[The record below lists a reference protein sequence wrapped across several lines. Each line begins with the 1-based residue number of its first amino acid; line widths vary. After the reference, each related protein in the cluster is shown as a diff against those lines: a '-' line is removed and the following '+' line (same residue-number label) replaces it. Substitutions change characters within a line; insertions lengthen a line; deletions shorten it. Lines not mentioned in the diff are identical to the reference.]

1 MCRFAP
7 RCRFADEDCR
17 TLDPALVEVAP
28 GHEHACFHPRGTTA
42 VAADDLGR
50 RRRAP
55 DRTPGSAGA
64 VLEVRDVHKR
74 FGLRATRLFGP
85 RRAVHA
91 VSGVSLDVRAGETLG
106 IVGESGC
113 GKTTIGRMLVGL
125 EEPTEG
131 AVSFEGQ
138 TFRGWAG

>member
-1 MCRFAP
+1 M
-7 RCRFADEDCR
+7 
-17 TLDPALVEVAP
+17 
-28 GHEHACFHPRGTTA
+28 
-42 VAADDLGR
+42 AADDLGR

-55 DRTPGSAGA
+55 RPTPARPGA

-74 FGLRATRLFGP
+74 FGLRATRLFGAGA
-85 RRAVHA
+85 RVHA

-125 EEPTEG
+125 EQPTEG
-131 AVSFEGQ
+131 AVVV
-138 TFRGWAG
+138 RGPDVPGRWAG